1 MPIDNV
7 NYPATACTSM
17 PIENR
22 ENAYLIT
29 HGLAKDTP
37 HASETSKQNRS
48 ASERLVKLGRICGY
62 EIIDGRMET
71 EYVEIE
77 TPLEPTMGERVRGL
91 DDVVIINVLRAAT
104 PFVEGC

>member
-1 MPIDNV
+1 
-7 NYPATACTSM
+7 
-17 PIENR
+17 
-22 ENAYLIT
+22 
-29 HGLAKDTP
+29 
-37 HASETSKQNRS
+37 
-48 ASERLVKLGRICGY
+48 
-62 EIIDGRMET
+62 MET